1 MNAGKVQGI
10 TMKFCRCGENC
21 KPYIGKDGAL
31 RCKKCGEKIEK
42 NNNIV
47 IGIDPFEDG
56 DPSTSYEEE
65 HDF

>member
-1 MNAGKVQGI
+1 ME
-10 TMKFCRCGENC
+10 FCRCGENC
-21 KPYIGKDGAL
+21 KPYIDKDGAL

-47 IGIDPFEDG
+47 IGIDPFEDE